1 LDAEKEEAGTARV
14 KTRAGESIENLG
26 DGKLDSGVIFKD
38 REAEGFF
45 GLNGRLRS
53 EPMDVGVKVAIGL
66 ACKSRRPA
74 FRAIGHNVPAFVIH
88 ELIPLQKKNKKMGI
102 SVRKLP
108 LFNGIGG
115 AYRCKFLIRKDFFA
129 DSRQQRGYGRHFGAS
144 HPFAGAFPSSPQ
156 WL

>member
-88 ELIPLQKKNKKMGI
+88 ELIPLQKKIKKGYFCTETA
-102 SVRKLP
+102 SFQWDRRGLP
-108 LFNGIGG
+108 LQI
-115 AYRCKFLIRKDFFA
+115 L
-129 DSRQQRGYGRHFGAS
+129 DSKRLLCRF
-144 HPFAGAFPSSPQ
+144 
-156 WL
+156 

>member
-88 ELIPLQKKNKKMGI
+88 ELIPLQKKNKKKVFLYGNCLFQWD
-102 SVRKLP
+102 RRGLP
-108 LFNGIGG
+108 LQI
-115 AYRCKFLIRKDFFA
+115 L
-129 DSRQQRGYGRHFGAS
+129 DSKRLLCRF
-144 HPFAGAFPSSPQ
+144 
-156 WL
+156 